1 MGSLSYTFEG
11 KGILC
16 TDDIKLDD
24 GFVRNRNLLKEWD
37 KESHTVPSCDEV
49 EIMAFV
55 ESGFPDK
62 MRKQVLGS
70 QRFENLRYDIN
81 YNSCISMP
89 SFSTIKPHSLA
100 EFGTRFSSSAQNDD
114 VLAVPREPNSRWCS
128 VENSVLDATE
138 PLVRAKRGRIT
149 NLQSQIPVC
158 QVLDCNKDLSSSKD
172 YHKRHRVCYLH
183 SKTAVVIVNGLQQR
197 FCQQCSRFH
206 LLPEFD
212 KSKRSCRKRLS
223 GHNQR
228 RRKPQLG
235 SCGSMFLGT
244 DLSNSPVLFPK
255 IFEGGFF
262 GQQGAE
268 LMNCSRHLKLE
279 HELCQIPRIEVPTKF
294 SLSLPKS
301 PLHLQYPSE
310 NSPGCPF
317 SVQELTADSNSGSA
331 LSLLSAQSQNLLSN
345 SSGVA
350 MAYPLIF
357 QENQHM
363 NLVDQSVDKSSYG
376 VAQKSFPVVPD
387 ISSSV
392 GSEITQNM
400 PAQNL
405 EYYPAPAGANTLD
418 LVQLSLHLERI
429 EEQRY
434 SDQVKLET
442 LSSVTLLRHEEDR
455 NLHRVNPPC

>member
-1 MGSLSYTFEG
+1 MGSWSYTFEG
-11 KGILC
+11 KG
-16 TDDIKLDD
+16 LDD
-24 GFVRNRNLLKEWD
+24 GFVKNINLLKECH
-37 KESHTVPSCDEV
+37 KKSHTVPSCDS
-49 EIMAFV
+49 EIMDFV

-62 MRKQVLGS
+62 MRQRVLGS
-70 QRFENLRYDIN
+70 QRFENLRYDVN
-81 YNSCISMP
+81 YNSCISIP
-89 SFSTIKPHSLA
+89 SFSTITPTSLA
-100 EFGTRFSSSAQNDD
+100 EFGTRFSSSAQNEE
-114 VLAVPREPNSRWCS
+114 VLALPREPNSKRCS
-128 VENSVLDATE
+128 VENSVLHAME

-172 YHKRHRVCYLH
+172 YHKRHRVCGLH

-212 KSKRSCRKRLS
+212 KSKRSCRKRLA

-228 RRKPQLG
+228 RRKPQL
-235 SCGSMFLGT
+235 
-244 DLSNSPVLFPK
+244 DLSNSPVLSPK

-268 LMNCSRHLKLE
+268 LMNCSRHVKLE

-301 PLHLQYPSE
+301 LLHLRYPSE
-310 NSPGCPF
+310 NSCGPF
-317 SVQELTADSNSGSA
+317 SVQELSVDSNSSSA

-345 SSGVA
+345 SSGIS

-357 QENQHM
+357 QGNQHT
-363 NLVDQSVDKSSYG
+363 NFVDQSVDKSSYS
-376 VAQKSFPVVPD
+376 VAQESFPVVPD
-387 ISSSV
+387 ISSSI
-392 GSEITQNM
+392 GTEITRNM
-400 PAQNL
+400 FAQNL
-405 EYYPAPAGANTLD
+405 EYCSAPAGANTVD
-418 LVQLSLHLERI
+418 LVQLSLHLQRM
-429 EEQRY
+429 EEQKY

-442 LSSVTLLRHEEDR
+442 VSSVTLLHHEEDR
-455 NLHRVNPPC
+455 NLQSLNPPC

>member
-11 KGILC
+11 KG
-16 TDDIKLDD
+16 LDD
-24 GFVRNRNLLKEWD
+24 GFVRSINLPKECD
-37 KESHTVPSCDEV
+37 KKSHTVPSCDA
-49 EIMAFV
+49 EIMDFV

-62 MRKQVLGS
+62 MRQQILGS
-70 QRFENLRYDIN
+70 QRFENLRYDVN
-81 YNSCISMP
+81 YNSCISIP
-89 SFSTIKPHSLA
+89 SFSTTTPTSLA
-100 EFGTRFSSSAQNDD
+100 EFGTRFSRSAQNEE
-114 VLAVPREPNSRWCS
+114 VLAVPREPNSKQCS
-128 VENSVLDATE
+128 VENSVLHAME
-138 PLVRAKRGRIT
+138 PSVRAKRGRMT

-172 YHKRHRVCYLH
+172 YHKRHRVCGLH

-212 KSKRSCRKRLS
+212 KSKRSCRKRLA

-235 SCGSMFLGT
+235 SVFPGT
-244 DLSNSPVLFPK
+244 DLSNSPVLSPK

-268 LMNCSRHLKLE
+268 LMNWHVKLE

-301 PLHLQYPSE
+301 LLHLRYPSE
-310 NSPGCPF
+310 NSPGGPS
-317 SVQELTADSNSGSA
+317 SVQELSVDSNSSSA

-345 SSGVA
+345 SSGIS

-357 QENQHM
+357 QGNQHT
-363 NLVDQSVDKSSYG
+363 NFVDQNVDKSSYG
-376 VAQKSFPVVPD
+376 VAQESFPVVPD
-387 ISSSV
+387 ISSSI
-392 GSEITQNM
+392 GTEITRNM
-400 PAQNL
+400 LAQNL
-405 EYYPAPAGANTLD
+405 EYYSAPAGANTVD
-418 LVQLSLHLERI
+418 LVQLSLHLQRMEERK
-429 EEQRY
+429 Y

-442 LSSVTLLRHEEDR
+442 VSSVTLLHHEEDR
-455 NLHRVNPPC
+455 NLQSLNPPC